1 MMLPQTF
8 RLKDLKISYK
18 KAPMLFSL
26 ALLAGL
32 SSCSTA
38 ASQCK
43 QFADVTQQYQTL
55 RDGFETDIESAQVKA
70 SGAQNLADVKV
81 AAAEYTSAVTT
92 ITGQLDA
99 MLQDLGNLNITD
111 PQLNEFRESY
121 IITLTGS
128 KTALETAGEAMK
140 MVQDAKTKEALR
152 DVFSAYQTK
161 GNRAYDD
168 ILSLD
173 AQESALV
180 DQVNEYCGQSFE

>member
-1 MMLPQTF
+1 
-8 RLKDLKISYK
+8 
-18 KAPMLFSL
+18 MLFSI
-26 ALLAGL
+26 ALLVGL

-43 QFADVTQQYQTL
+43 QFADVTQQYQAL
-55 RDGFETDIESAQVKA
+55 RDGFETDIESSQVKA
-70 SGAQNLADVKV
+70 SGAQNLEDVKV
-81 AAAEYTSAVTT
+81 AAAEYTSAVAT
-92 ITGQLDA
+92 ITDQLDA
-99 MLQDLGNLNITD
+99 MLQDLSNLNITD
-111 PQLNEFRESY
+111 PQLNEFKESY

-128 KTALETAGEAMK
+128 KAALETAGEAMK

-173 AQESALV
+173 AQESTLV
-180 DQVNEYCGQSFE
+180 DQVNKYCGQSFE